1 MGIFGNSKMKLFA
14 GSQKVKKAYL
24 GTEKIYSAGSIVT
37 YYVDSNTYYQEEVD
51 SDVTCLSPTT
61 FTPTKSGWI
70 FTGWRENNT
79 ASSSVLSSKNM
90 GNEPISLYAVFKK
103 DVTVYT
109 YDDHESS
116 NDGAPYEQYGTVYYN
131 NGNILA
137 AEIEAY
143 ECDAM
148 YSTFRG
154 YARFSSY
161 KEAKDNIYP
170 SYTPDVFEEEMMY
183 ITEDTYLVALYSE
196 TITLTYYNNST
207 TKSTTTGTK
216 YIEMYNYESEDPKF
230 TLSQASKSGWT
241 ARGWSTGTAGNA
253 SVSYSSITNREFSSS
268 TTLYGCYKQDI
279 TVTFKS
285 YNKTENV
292 SGTYYYNS
300 SGNTTNPSITAPNG
314 ADYPGWTWRGWSFAG
329 ETHANAGVNFGNGF
343 TWDGGSTHTRYGLY
357 EQTIY
362 LYYNGNGSTSGSVST
377 QSGTRYYNAYGNT
390 SNPSFTLASN
400 GYSRTGHNFNGWDLG
415 AVGATITLSSSM
427 TAYAQWTAINYY
439 FDINGADNGLVD
451 VYINGSLVAS
461 GVSDYYQQHPYGSTY
476 EIKNIRPKSG
486 YNYDG
491 VTGGSLSGTITGAT
505 TVTLSFSIAFT
516 SQDFGYTGN
525 VQSFTAPTSGTYQL
539 EVWGAQGGVN
549 NSSDGRGG
557 YSKGNISLSS
567 GQILYIC
574 VGGQNGYNGG
584 GSPYVGFGSNGG
596 YGGGATHIAKSNN
609 RGVLKNYA
617 SYTSEVLIVAGGGGG
632 AATYGS
638 GYSGGGY
645 GGGST
650 GGGHNPGTQTS
661 GGSNISKAYS
671 CDEDDHPW
679 HNYTLFVAGSFGQ
692 GGNGTDDSECDG
704 GYSGGAGGGGGGWYG
719 GSGNASSN
727 GDYNG
732 GSGGS
737 GYIGGVS
744 SGSMSNGVQTGNGYA
759 RITRV

>member
-241 ARGWSTGTAGNA
+241 ARGWATSTAGNA
-253 SVSYSSITNREFSSS
+253 SVAYSSISNRPFGSDI
-268 TTLYGCYKQDI
+268 TLYG
-279 TVTFKS
+279 
-285 YNKTENV
+285 
-292 SGTYYYNS
+292 
-300 SGNTTNPSITAPNG
+300 
-314 ADYPGWTWRGWSFAG
+314 
-329 ETHANAGVNFGNGF
+329 
-343 TWDGGSTHTRYGLY
+343 LY
-357 EQTIY
+357 QQTIT
-362 LYYNGNGSTSGSVST
+362 LSYNGNGATSGSVST
-377 QSGTRYYNAYGNT
+377 QSGTRYYNSYGNI
-390 SNPSFTLASN
+390 SNPSFTLAAN
-400 GYSRTGHNFNGWDLG
+400 GFGRTDYAFTGWDLG
-415 AVGATITLSSSM
+415 GTTYAAGAKVTMTNSATL
-427 TAYAQWTAINYY
+427 YAQWVQT
-439 FDINGADNGLVD
+439 
-451 VYINGSLVAS
+451 
-461 GVSDYYQQHPYGSTY
+461 VS
-476 EIKNIRPKSG
+476 
-486 YNYDG
+486 
-491 VTGGSLSGTITGAT
+491 
-505 TVTLSFSIAFT
+505 SFSHN
-516 SQDFGYTGN
+516 QG
-525 VQSFTAPTSGTYQL
+525 VQSYTVPVSGTYKL
-539 EVWGAQGGVN
+539 EVWGAKGGTQPSGEGVAYDN
-549 NSSDGRGG
+549 GGNGG
-557 YSKGNISLSS
+557 YAYGNKYLTA
-567 GQILYIC
+567 GQVIYIC
-574 VGGQNGYNGG
+574 CGGYYSHANGAIRSAYNGG
-584 GSPYVGFGSNGG
+584 GAGYAWGG
-596 YGGGATHIAKSNN
+596 YGGGATHIATTN
-609 RGVLKNYA
+609 RGVLSNYD
-617 SYTSEVLIVAGGGGG
+617 SYRSEVLIVAGGGGG
-632 AATYGS
+632 S
-638 GYSGGGY
+638 GYYCEIKDDDGEVIDDYYATGGSGGGT
-645 GGGST
+645 T
-650 GGGHNPGTQTS
+650 GGNGDRVGGQGATQSAGGKGGPGGQVS
-661 GGSNISKAYS
+661 
-671 CDEDDHPW
+671 EM
-679 HNYTLFVAGSFGQ
+679 AGSFGQ
-692 GGNGTDDSECDG
+692 GG
-704 GYSGGAGGGGGGWYG
+704 YSDYHRGSGGGGGWYG
-719 GSGNASSN
+719 GGGGESGQ
-727 GDYNG
+727 G
-732 GSGGS
+732 GGGGS

-744 SGSMSNGVQTGNGYA
+744 SGGMSNGVNAGQGKA
-759 RITRV
+759 KITLIA